1 VTLQVNLKGYQGNV
15 DKSATVFSNDSQQ
28 PQINIRLKGKI
39 KTYIEL
45 KPSNVVHFRGVAEQ
59 LSPSTIEMISTS
71 EPFRIQKVESNLEEK
86 ISYQLETVEPGKH
99 YRLVVTNKAQQGN
112 YSGYIKCLTDHPLRP
127 EIQLNVSGYIQGE
140 ISVNPL
146 ALLVGRTAAD
156 QPLRT
161 GSIKVINNRNKPFRI
176 TKLTYDAQ
184 LIQVT
189 QEALPGQTGY
199 TLAVTAR
206 LENIPQGDA
215 RNTTL
220 TIETD
225 VKEGSKEQVRINVVH
240 Q

>member
-15 DKSATVFSNDSQQ
+15 DKSATVFSNDAQQ

-45 KPSNVVHFRGVAEQ
+45 KPSNVVHFRGSAEQ
-59 LSPSTIEMISTS
+59 LSSSTIDMISTS
-71 EPFRIQKVESNLEEK
+71 ESFHIQKVESNLEEK
-86 ISYQLETVEPGKH
+86 ISYQLETVEAGKH
-99 YRLVVTNKAQQGN
+99 YRLHVTNKAQYGN
-112 YSGYIKCLTDHPLRP
+112 YSGFIKCLTDHPQRP
-127 EIQLNVSGYIQGE
+127 EIQVTVSAYIQGE

-161 GSIKVINNRNKPFRI
+161 GSITILNTRNKPFQI

-184 LIQVT
+184 LIQVL
-189 QEALPGQTGY
+189 QEALPDQTGY
-199 TLAVTAR
+199 TLAVTPK
-206 LENIPQGDA
+206 LETIPQGEA
-215 RNTTL
+215 RITNL

-225 VKEGSKEQVRINVVH
+225 VKADSRQQVRINVVH